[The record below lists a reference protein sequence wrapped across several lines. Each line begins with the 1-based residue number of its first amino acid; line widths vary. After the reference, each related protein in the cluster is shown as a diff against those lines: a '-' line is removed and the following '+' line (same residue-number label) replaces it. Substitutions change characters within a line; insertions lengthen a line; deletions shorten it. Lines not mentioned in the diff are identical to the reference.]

1 MEAKFI
7 DASDLERRNSAG
19 KKNLEKNAEQKAA
32 AKKAPKRLSL
42 SFFIFL
48 FALILA
54 VMLTGSYFFV
64 NFMARKSFVKTSHK
78 ELAQICKNMNLKFEL
93 GLNKQLALA
102 LQMAKSPLIIK
113 YFENPEESGLH
124 DEVFEEVL
132 AYQKSFLSKLTFMIN
147 DNDLLYYSNNEYL
160 YTLDKENP
168 SSEWYLSA
176 IESENEYEFN
186 VNYDIGLKQTFM
198 WVNCIVRNEE
208 GKFLG
213 LVGTGIPIS
222 DFVDSLYSDLPESCK
237 MFIYNKN
244 LEITGST
251 DLSHLEDKVLITR
264 VIHDFE
270 GREDE
275 LSEMS
280 SDFIDEPNTIYAFKP
295 IEEIDWN
302 IVVSK
307 DCTFLAFVEG
317 ALVPSSIS
325 LVVIVFTLL
334 IFFIFVRI
342 HVLHSNEKQ
351 VGNSILEELLNLAA
365 SSKETAVTAQDQSTA
380 VKEIVATMEDNTAL
394 SEDISKQIKDVSG
407 IAAKTSGDVSE
418 GVSYIEENVKQLM
431 EIEATNQSTI
441 SGIKALGEKIAN
453 IWDIVTLINSVAD
466 QAKIIA
472 FNAELEASSAGE
484 AGRNFHIVATE
495 IRRLADGIIDGTKE
509 IKERITEI
517 QKSSDDLILASESGT
532 SKIQE
537 GVDSAKNLE
546 ERFTNIRNASEST
559 AESAEKITTIIKQQA
574 LASEQILLTLKQIS
588 AGVENFTSATEHM
601 SQISQNL
608 KVIASGLGE
617 QKKGAKKPKKEKG
630 KKLSKLQKTEVKA

>member
-7 DASDLERRNSAG
+7 DASDIER
-19 KKNLEKNAEQKAA
+19 KNLAVKNVDKETE
-32 AKKAPKRLSL
+32 AKKPAKKEPGRKSFP
-42 SFFIFL
+42 FFIIVFS
-48 FALILA
+48 LILA
-54 VMLTGSYFFV
+54 AMLAGSYFFI
-64 NFMARKSFVKTSHK
+64 NFMARKNFIRTGHK
-78 ELAQICKNMNLKFEL
+78 ELAQICKNMSLKFEL
-93 GLNKQLALA
+93 GLNRQLALA
-102 LQMAKSPLIIK
+102 LQLAKSPLVIN
-113 YFENPEESGLH
+113 YFKEPEENSLH
-124 DEVFEEVL
+124 DEVFAEVL
-132 AYQKSFLSKLTFMIN
+132 AYQKSFLSKITFMIS
-147 DNDLLYYSNNEYL
+147 DKDLRYYSNNEYL

-168 SSEWYLSA
+168 SSDWYL
-176 IESENEYEFN
+176 ETMKSENEYEFN

-198 WVNCIVRNEE
+198 WVNCIVRDEE
-208 GKFLG
+208 GGFLG
-213 LVGTGIPIS
+213 LIGTGIPIS

-264 VIHDFE
+264 VIPDFE
-270 GREDE
+270 GREEE
-275 LSEMS
+275 LREMS
-280 SDFIDEPNTIYAFKP
+280 CDFIDEEDSIYSFKP

-307 DCTFLAFVEG
+307 DCTFLAFLEG

-418 GVSYIEENVKQLM
+418 GVSYIEENVKQLL
-431 EIEATNQSTI
+431 EIEETNQGTI

-453 IWDIVTLINSVAD
+453 IWEIVTLINSVAD

-546 ERFTNIRNASEST
+546 ERFTSIKNASEST
-559 AESAEKITTIIKQQA
+559 AESAGKITTIIKQQA

-601 SQISQNL
+601 SQISQKL
-608 KVIASGLGE
+608 KVIASGLSE
-617 QKKGAKKPKKEKG
+617 QKKAGKKSKAVKVKKPSKSEKA
-630 KKLSKLQKTEVKA
+630 EVKA